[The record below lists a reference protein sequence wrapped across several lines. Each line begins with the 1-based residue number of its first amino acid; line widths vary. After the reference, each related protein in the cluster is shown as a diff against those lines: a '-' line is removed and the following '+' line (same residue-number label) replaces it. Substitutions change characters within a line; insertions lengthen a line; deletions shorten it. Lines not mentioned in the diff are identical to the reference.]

1 VTEETDVSATKLFR
15 QIDRSSGVPIHLQLA
30 DWIRLL
36 IREGTLQAGEAL
48 PTVRSLAVELGINAN
63 TVARVYRDLQA
74 SGLLRLER
82 GVGTFVA
89 DTQDRV
95 VPPRDFRSLEK
106 KALELIRLAK
116 QAEVTIP
123 EVCQLI
129 ERRWQEVDHAQ
140 R

>member
-1 VTEETDVSATKLFR
+1 MSAAKLFR
-15 QIDRSSGVPIHLQLA
+15 QIDRASGVPIHLQLA
-30 DWIRLL
+30 DRIRLL
-36 IREGTLQAGEAL
+36 IREGTLPAGAGL

-74 SGLLRLER
+74 NGLLRLEQ

-89 DTQDRV
+89 ETQGRV
-95 VPPRDFRSLEK
+95 VSPRDFRSLEK

-116 QAEVTIP
+116 QSDVTIP

-129 ERRWQEVDHAQ
+129 ERHWEEVDHVQ
-140 R
+140 G